1 MELIL
6 MYYWIAMNLFSFV
19 IMGFDKRQAK
29 KRQRRVPERN
39 LFFFALIGGAIGA
52 FIGMKAFR
60 HKTQHPSF
68 QYGIPVLVIV
78 NVAAA
83 YWIGK
88 QL

>member
-1 MELIL
+1 